1 MILQLYQTLAAV
13 VVVSSA
19 CAASVTLPVK
29 CVRTLCETSYVG
41 IGVNVRQRAVC
52 AVPCC
57 TDDVSS
63 CYDVRT
69 VCLTDVSLPLC
80 CDVGTVC
87 PTDASLSLCCDV
99 MTVCLTDVS
108 LSLCCDVGT
117 VCPTE
122 VSPCCGVGT
131 VCPTDVS
138 PCCGVGTVCPTDVSP
153 CCGVGIVCP
162 TDVSLCCV
170 GTVCPIDVSPYR
182 GVWTVCLTD
191 IVSTYHGCVGIV
203 YLTTGVDIRQLTRV
217 IMSGWRGRGYGWTKL
232 QTSREAAGAV
242 NIKSADRKDNWELH
256 KQLWENYCILA
267 GIENAEPRIQR
278 AEFINT
284 LGPDTLRICNG
295 LGLKSEDT
303 VDEIIKRI
311 DEYCI
316 GEVHKVMEEFNFNN
330 RDQRPGE
337 SVNDY
342 IAALRTLAK
351 TCNFNGIKTNEV
363 ESTMIRNRI
372 IQGIG
377 NKTAQAKILDK
388 RNASLN
394 DVIDIACTV
403 ETTEQNQKLLCHAS
417 NPIHA
422 VTGRSK
428 KPRDQTR
435 V

>member
-1 MILQLYQTLAAV
+1 MKLQLYLTLAAV
-13 VVVSSA
+13 VVVSAA

-41 IGVNVRQRAVC
+41 IGVNARQRAVC

-99 MTVCLTDVS
+99 RTVCLPDVS

-117 VCPTE
+117 VCPTD
-122 VSPCCGVGT
+122 VYPCCGVGT

-138 PCCGVGTVCPTDVSP
+138 PCCGVGTVCPTDISP
-153 CCGVGIVCP
+153 CCGVGTVCP
-162 TDVSLCCV
+162 TDVSPCCV

-182 GVWTVCLTD
+182 GVRTICLTD
-191 IVSTYHGCVGIV
+191 GVSTYRGCVGIV
-203 YLTTGVDIRQLTRV
+203 YLRTGVDIRQLTRV
-217 IMSGWRGRGYGWTKL
+217 IMSGDESGEG
-232 QTSREAAGAV
+232 AAAMARPSYKPHAKPPGLI
-242 NIKSADRKDNWELH
+242 NIKSAERKDNWELH

-267 GIENAEPRIQR
+267 CIENAEPRIQR

-316 GEVHKVMEEFNFNN
+316 SEVHEVMEQFNFNN
-330 RDQRPGE
+330 RDQRPGK

-377 NKTAQAKILDK
+377 NKTAQAKMLDK
-388 RNASLN
+388 KRVVEWCDWHSTYGRNN
-394 DVIDIACTV
+394 RTKP
-403 ETTEQNQKLLCHAS
+403 ETTMSC
-417 NPIHA
+417 
-422 VTGRSK
+422 
-428 KPRDQTR
+428 
-435 V
+435 

>member
-1 MILQLYQTLAAV
+1 MILQLYLTLAAV

-19 CAASVTLPVK
+19 CAASETLPVK

-41 IGVNVRQRAVC
+41 IGVNARQRAVC

-80 CDVGTVC
+80 CSVGTVC

-99 MTVCLTDVS
+99 RTVCLTDVS

-117 VCPTE
+117 VCLTD
-122 VSPCCGVGT
+122 VSLSLCCDVGT

-153 CCGVGIVCP
+153 CC
-162 TDVSLCCV
+162 V

-182 GVWTVCLTD
+182 GVRTVCLTNG
-191 IVSTYHGCVGIV
+191 VSTYRGCVRIV

-217 IMSGWRGRGYGWTKL
+217 IMSGDESGEG
-232 QTSREAAGAV
+232 AAAMAGPSYKPHAKPPGPV

-267 GIENAEPRIQR
+267 GIENTEPRIQR
-278 AEFINT
+278 AEFIHT
-284 LGPDTLRICNG
+284 LGPDTLYICNG

-303 VDEIIKRI
+303 VDEITKRT

-316 GEVHKVMEEFNFNN
+316 GEVHEVMEQFNFNN

-351 TCNFNGIKTNEV
+351 TCNFSGNKTNEV

-377 NKTAQAKILDK
+377 NKTAQAKMLDK
-388 RNASLN
+388 RNTSLN
-394 DVIDIACTV
+394 DVIDIARTV
-403 ETTEQNQKLLCHAS
+403 ETTEKKQKLLCHAS

-428 KPRDQTR
+428 KPLDQTR
-435 V
+435 FKKKNKA